1 MLFLT
6 GRLAISTGIAL
17 TCSTMFVGGN
27 AVITYLTLPSLLL
40 SPPSRGTS
48 EASSESSQPATHSD
62 HLARQW
68 QSVYDLGKKVGPA
81 VTLPGVAALLSATPV
96 LRRSSRI
103 LFLLAVALNLS
114 IIPFTLGVMAKTN
127 NELIRRANAA
137 SEGLDAS
144 PTDRATGVEKYQTP
158 ELVRWWGTL
167 NVYRA
172 SLQVGAMGCVVLAVA
187 L

>member
-1 MLFLT
+1 MSSRTQYRPISNPIKPFKGSMLFLT

-48 EASSESSQPATHSD
+48 EASSNSSQPATHSD

-81 VTLPGVAALLSATPV
+81 CHTTRYRYSTIGYSRATEELTDIVHP
-96 LRRSSRI
+96 RCSI
-103 LFLLAVALNLS
+103 EPLNNPLH
-114 IIPFTLGVMAKTN
+114 
-127 NELIRRANAA
+127 IRRNGKD
-137 SEGLDAS
+137 E
-144 PTDRATGVEKYQTP
+144 Q
-158 ELVRWWGTL
+158 
-167 NVYRA
+167 
-172 SLQVGAMGCVVLAVA
+172 
-187 L
+187 